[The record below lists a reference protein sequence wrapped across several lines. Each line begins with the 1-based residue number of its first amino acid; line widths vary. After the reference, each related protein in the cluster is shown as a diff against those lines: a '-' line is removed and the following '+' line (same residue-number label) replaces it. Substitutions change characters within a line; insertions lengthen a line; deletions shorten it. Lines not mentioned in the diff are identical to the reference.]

1 MSESGFGM
9 GLEQIRIVLVEPA
22 GPLNVGSVARVMKNM
37 GLSRL
42 VLVNPHCDRTS
53 PEAYQ
58 MAVHAAEILDQ
69 AQIVATLPDAVQGC
83 DRAVATAGRDCNL
96 TIPLEPPRH
105 ALPWLR
111 ATPGEAALIFGREDR
126 GLTNEELN
134 LAQRAVM
141 IPANPAYPSLNLA
154 QAVAICTY
162 ELTQAAI
169 APSTPTPAIAQPTAP
184 LDHLNGY
191 YTDLETLLLDIGYL
205 MPHTAAARMTK
216 LRRLYNR
223 AMLTPEE
230 VALLRGMIRQTRWAL
245 RQGQD

>member
-1 MSESGFGM
+1 M

-37 GLSRL
+37 GLSQL
-42 VLVNPHCDRTS
+42 VLVNPQCDRTS

-69 AQIVATLPDAVQGC
+69 AQIVATLPEAVQGC
-83 DRAVATAGRDCNL
+83 DRAIATAGRDCNL
-96 TIPLEPPRH
+96 AIPLEPPRQ

-111 ATPGEAALIFGREDR
+111 ASAGEAALIFGREDR

-162 ELTQAAI
+162 ELTQDAI
-169 APSTPTPAIAQPTAP
+169 APPTPTAPTAP

-191 YTDLETLLLDIGYL
+191 YTDLEALLLEIGYL
-205 MPHTAAARMTK
+205 SPHTAAARMTK
-216 LRRLYNR
+216 IRRLYNR
-223 AMLTPEE
+223 AMLTPAE